1 MLEIGA
7 GIGTAGISL
16 SLLGHKVVVSDREPA
31 LLQTMQDNI
40 DLNGCQRVCK
50 VLNLDWSRGV
60 KSAQTRKLLARQN
73 FGCLIGADVIYSP
86 EMSDLII
93 RLLPVSC
100 MMREIRRARRYTRR
114 GIAKSRQTGSK
125 NMKTYKYNTQRVT
138 PAQEARARARA
149 RARAHTHTHTHTPG
163 CSSSRWP
170 RFVRESH
177 QTSAWG

>member
-40 DLNGCQRVCK
+40 DLNGCQRMCK
-50 VLNLDWSRGV
+50 VLHLDWAKGV
-60 KSAQTRKLLARQN
+60 ESARTRKLLARQN

-93 RLLPVSC
+93 RLLPVSFDASDQ
-100 MMREIRRARRYTRR
+100 RDKGYTRS
-114 GIAKSRQTGSK
+114 GIAESRQIDSK
-125 NMKTYKYNTQRVT
+125 TS
-138 PAQEARARARA
+138 
-149 RARAHTHTHTHTPG
+149 THTNTMTHTAATKMTKN
-163 CSSSRWP
+163 
-170 RFVRESH
+170 H
-177 QTSAWG
+177 SAD